1 MHFCDL
7 FERLTSVIEHLKLNQ
22 QSARMIRVTEVQM
35 IDAGYNY
42 AADE

>member
-1 MHFCDL
+1 M
-7 FERLTSVIEHLKLNQ
+7 SVIEHLKLNQ
-22 QSARMIRVTEVQM
+22 QSARMNRVTEVQM